1 MHYLWLDIRRARFP
15 FPVALIALLAFSLRI
30 CKPSIDLLVLK
41 NINKKSKNFIKFINT
56 LCNLPARRN
65 KIGTH

>member
-1 MHYLWLDIRRARFP
+1 MLEIQRAQFP
-15 FPVALIALLAFSLRI
+15 FPVTLIASLAFSLRI

-41 NINKKSKNFIKFINT
+41 NINKKSKNFINT

-65 KIGTH
+65 KIGTN